1 MLQEQSRSG
10 VGYLQATLL
19 PAEPGDVL
27 ELDEVWS
34 YVFKKTNQV
43 WIWLALCRRTRQIV
57 AWMPGP
63 RDPITLRKLWE
74 KIPDAYKCGTCF
86 SDFWHSYSKV
96 IPQQQ
101 HRACA
106 KQEGETNHIERFNL
120 TLRQSVPRL
129 VRKTLSFSKRHLWHY
144 RFIRHFLVIYNAR
157 KAKHYLRHR
166 HKKTITRQ

>member
-1 MLQEQSRSG
+1 M
-10 VGYLQATLL
+10 GYLEKTLL
-19 PAEPGDVL
+19 PAQPGDVL

-34 YVFKKTNQV
+34 YVFKKSQKV

-63 RDPITLRKLWE
+63 RDHITLRQLWH
-74 KIPDAYKCGTCF
+74 KIPDSYKKGTCF
-86 SDFWHSYSKV
+86 SDFWESYSQV
-96 IPQQQ
+96 IPQEQ

-129 VRKTLSFSKRHLWHY
+129 VRKTLSFSKSHLCHY
-144 RFIRHFLVIYNAR
+144 RFIRHFLVIYNIR
-157 KAKHYLRHR
+157 KAKLYLRQ
-166 HKKTITRQ
+166 TQAITT